1 MCLAVTPLFTV
12 ECDYRTGILDYGIRV
27 ALVRL
32 LRKFRT
38 GGKTMK
44 IKGSVKGWS
53 AVVVLVLIVLSGAM
67 GLRHVAAFNAAS
79 VLTAN
84 SSGPIPPSPWSR

>member
-1 MCLAVTPLFTV
+1 M
-12 ECDYRTGILDYGIRV
+12 LDYGTRV

-53 AVVVLVLIVLSGAM
+53 TVVVLVLFVLAGGI
-67 GLRHVAAFNAAS
+67 GLRH
-79 VLTAN
+79 LTAAN
-84 SSGPIPPSPWSR
+84 AGPVLVANGGAPIPPSPWMNGGAPIPPSPWSR

>member
-1 MCLAVTPLFTV
+1 
-12 ECDYRTGILDYGIRV
+12 
-27 ALVRL
+27 
-32 LRKFRT
+32 
-38 GGKTMK
+38 MK

-84 SSGPIPPSPWSR
+84 GSGPIPPSPWSR